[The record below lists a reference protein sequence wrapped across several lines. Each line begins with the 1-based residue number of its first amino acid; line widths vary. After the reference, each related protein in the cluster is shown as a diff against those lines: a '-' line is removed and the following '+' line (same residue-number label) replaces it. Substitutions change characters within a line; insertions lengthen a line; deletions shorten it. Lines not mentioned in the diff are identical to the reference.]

1 MHHLRTTASLLGSLG
16 LLSALLPGA
25 AVAGANMRDALIM
38 HYCIKAVNTEF
49 SQAGKTP
56 PAGLA
61 EGTCTCVVQQVD
73 ARATLAQAQT
83 ICKQQAEIKYNLNP

>member
-1 MHHLRTTASLLGSLG
+1 MGSLG
-16 LLSALLPGA
+16 LLSALLPGT

-38 HYCIKAVNTEF
+38 HYCVKAVNAEF

-61 EGTCTCVVQQVD
+61 EDTCNCVVQQVD
-73 ARATLAQAQT
+73 ARASLAQAQA
-83 ICKQQAEIKYNLNP
+83 ICKQQAQTKYNLTP